1 MFAFSQT
8 WQLIVNTTTTII
20 TFLMVFVIQNSQ
32 NRDSLAIQS
41 KLDEIIRSIDT
52 AENNI
57 IGIEHLTDTE
67 IEEIR
72 KRIEDKC

>member
-1 MFAFSQT
+1 
-8 WQLIVNTTTTII
+8 
-20 TFLMVFVIQNSQ
+20 MVFVIQNSQ